1 VAGRFLRIVRADAL
15 CDDPNREDTRG
26 PIMSDDYQ
34 SGAGPSDSFT
44 ETTHQSWL
52 SRIGQ
57 SIMGVLIGFALV
69 VGSAALLFWNEGR
82 AVQTARS
89 LGEGERQVVEADQA
103 KVDPANQDKLI
114 HVSGNLATK
123 VPLADPEFGISTPA
137 ARLVRTVETYQWKQ
151 ETHTETHKN
160 LGGSEDKVTTYT
172 YVQTWSE
179 PHIESSRFHE
189 PNGHVN
195 PPQRYR
201 RLEVVARDATLGA
214 FRPGEAALRRLA
226 AADEYAV
233 DPAVVTALR
242 DRLGNATVVDGKIF
256 VGADPAKPRI
266 GDLRVTFHI
275 APVGPVSLIGQQTGV
290 AVTEFQTKAG
300 DRLLMAR
307 QGSITANDMFKI
319 AEAENRVL
327 TWVLRA
333 VGAVLM
339 FVGWA
344 LVGGPLSVLG
354 SVVPLIGD
362 VIGFGTGAVAFLMT
376 AIVVPVVIAIA
387 WLWYRPLVSI
397 VVLAIGFAI
406 VYAIRTRTGRRA
418 VPAPAT

>member
-1 VAGRFLRIVRADAL
+1 VRADAL
-15 CDDPNREDTRG
+15 C
-26 PIMSDDYQ
+26 
-34 SGAGPSDSFT
+34 
-44 ETTHQSWL
+44 
-52 SRIGQ
+52 
-57 SIMGVLIGFALV
+57 
-69 VGSAALLFWNEGR
+69 
-82 AVQTARS
+82 TARS

-103 KVDPANQDKLI
+103 KVDPANQGKLI

-160 LGGSEDKVTTYT
+160 FGGSEDKITTYT

-195 PPQRYR
+195 PPLRYR
-201 RLEVVARDATLGA
+201 HLDVVARDATLGA
-214 FRPGEAALRRLA
+214 FRLGEAALRRLA

-266 GDLRVTFHI
+266 GDLRVAFQV
-275 APVGPVSLIGQQTGV
+275 APVGPVSLIGQQTD
-290 AVTEFQTKAG
+290 AALTEFQTKAG

-339 FVGWA
+339 LVGWA

-418 VPAPAT
+418 VPVPAT